1 MQLENMQWTAVS
13 EGTQT
18 LIYCIL
24 ILVYL
29 PNAGLVDLQP
39 ECCFSR
45 ILNYVFPRGI
55 LAWLLQIVHRLFKE
69 IVLFSAE
76 PLLLQSPLIIL

>member
-1 MQLENMQWTAVS
+1 MQLENIQWTAVS

-29 PNAGLVDLQP
+29 PNANLIDLQP
-39 ECCFSR
+39 ET
-45 ILNYVFPRGI
+45 
-55 LAWLLQIVHRLFKE
+55 LFLSYTKLC
-69 IVLFSAE
+69 VPSWYSCWVTTD
-76 PLLLQSPLIIL
+76 SPSFI